1 MLGNS
6 ITLIDFKTKYSGY
19 INYINFVSEII
30 PIRNRYTLL
39 YNKNLQQ
46 RGQGCTASLNLV
58 EGGTRGK
65 NIKLV
70 NELLTKFTKYN
81 IKIDT
86 LESKEDDIL
95 INLFTINE
103 QIICFALVLDFKR
116 KVGTITNLY
125 YDANCLPDLEPKQVT
140 DHMIAIIKE
149 IATQSGM
156 TRLELSD
163 SSKFYCPLALGRY
176 WSKAP
181 IDIPTNSKFQLELK
195 YANTLTSGEP
205 YYYKFGFKF
214 DDVTTKME
222 NHSNVKY
229 NKKLLSK
236 LKTSDLKLEK
246 FLKLC
251 NKEMYK
257 LELDK
262 STIESVN
269 EFINKTW
276 TEYSENPIIDFFN
289 EIKYGICVVFASIHT
304 QLFKMIGLKPFTNNL
319 MYLDIIP

>member
-1 MLGNS
+1 MLGKS

-46 RGQGCTASLNLV
+46 K
-58 EGGTRGK
+58 GGNRGK
-65 NIKLV
+65 NLKLI
-70 NELLTKFTKYN
+70 NDLLAKFTKYN

-103 QIICFALVLDFKR
+103 QIICFALVLDFER
-116 KVGTITNLY
+116 KVGTIANLY
-125 YDANCLPDLEPKQVT
+125 YDANCLPDLHPKQVT
-140 DHMIAIIKE
+140 DHMITIIKE

-163 SSKFYCPLALGRY
+163 SSKFYCPA
-176 WSKAP
+176 
-181 IDIPTNSKFQLELK
+181 NSKFQLELK

-222 NHSNVKY
+222 NHANVKY

-236 LKTSDLKLEK
+236 LKTSDLKLDK

-262 STIESVN
+262 STIDSVN

-276 TEYSENPIIDFFN
+276 TEYYKNPIIDFFN

-319 MYLDIIP
+319 MYLDIIS

>member
-46 RGQGCTASLNLV
+46 RGQGCT
-58 EGGTRGK
+58 RGK

-70 NELLTKFTKYN
+70 NELLAKFTKYN

-125 YDANCLPDLEPKQVT
+125 YDANCLPDLHPKQVT

-149 IATQSGM
+149 IATQSRM

-163 SSKFYCPLALGRY
+163 SSKFYCL
-176 WSKAP
+176 
-181 IDIPTNSKFQLELK
+181 DNSKFQLELK

-214 DDVTTKME
+214 DDETTKME
-222 NHSNVKY
+222 NHANVKY

-236 LKTSDLKLEK
+236 LKTSDLKLDK

-319 MYLDIIP
+319 MYLDIISS

>member
-46 RGQGCTASLNLV
+46 RV
-58 EGGTRGK
+58 GTRGK

-163 SSKFYCPLALGRY
+163 SSKFYCP
-176 WSKAP
+176 
-181 IDIPTNSKFQLELK
+181 DNSKFQLELK

-222 NHSNVKY
+222 NHANVKY

-236 LKTSDLKLEK
+236 LKTSDLKLDK

-319 MYLDIIP
+319 MYLDIIS

>member
-46 RGQGCTASLNLV
+46 RV
-58 EGGTRGK
+58 GTRGK
-65 NIKLV
+65 NVKLV
-70 NELLTKFTKYN
+70 NELLAKFTKYN

-116 KVGTITNLY
+116 KIGTITNLY
-125 YDANCLPDLEPKQVT
+125 YDANCLPDLHPKQVT

-163 SSKFYCPLALGRY
+163 SSKFYCP
-176 WSKAP
+176 
-181 IDIPTNSKFQLELK
+181 DNSKFQLELK

-222 NHSNVKY
+222 NHANVKY

-236 LKTSDLKLEK
+236 LKTSDLKLDK

-319 MYLDIIP
+319 MYLDIIS

>member
-46 RGQGCTASLNLV
+46 RG
-58 EGGTRGK
+58 GTRGK
-65 NIKLV
+65 NVKLV
-70 NELLTKFTKYN
+70 NELLAKFTKYN

-163 SSKFYCPLALGRY
+163 SSKFYC
-176 WSKAP
+176 
-181 IDIPTNSKFQLELK
+181 PTNSKFQLELK